1 MLSKAD
7 KTDRNKTEGFDAEQD
22 KASCSD
28 PESQKEEKKSGKG
41 RRTAYSYSAEDR
53 KTLKRIFIAI
63 AAGLAI
69 NVFIGLLL
77 DAQELIDALR
87 RTSLTLLI
95 LPFAL
100 IFLVFAIDSLR
111 FKLVFSRFKI
121 KISFRDSFFNNM
133 TGYFFSSITPG
144 SVGGQ
149 PFQVMH
155 FAKLGI
161 DSAVA
166 SNVVFSR
173 LIEGN
178 IVQLVIV
185 ALFFHKGI
193 GMMTSLGK
201 GAYLLLAGMIATIIL
216 TFVFT
221 LSFLNP
227 HLLGVL
233 ALKIDKSRLGRRI
246 SRILKNPCWAE
257 KIYSWSQSLGQGFKT
272 LWQNNIG
279 TMIVDILGMALAQL
293 IWAFS
298 LYLPLAIITQT
309 RPPIPDFL
317 LSYTLCGLISL
328 FVPTPGASGSVEA
341 AYLLVMGT
349 LTGRPAATLSA
360 ILIWRLGTYYLHL
373 FVGGAKYFISKVP
386 RGVYEKDARG
396 ILRRIRSAHQN
407 PGKEGA
413 QSGNKGNEQ

>member
-1 MLSKAD
+1 MLSKPE
-7 KTDRNKTEGFDAEQD
+7 KTDAQR
-22 KASCSD
+22 S
-28 PESQKEEKKSGKG
+28 
-41 RRTAYSYSAEDR
+41 EDR
-53 KTLKRIFIAI
+53 RLLKSIFIAV

-69 NVFIGLLL
+69 NVLIGLLM
-77 DAQELIDALR
+77 DADELVEALR
-87 RTSLTLLI
+87 RASPALI
-95 LPFAL
+95 LLPFSL
-100 IFLVFAIDSLR
+100 IFLVFAVDSLR
-111 FKLVFSRFKI
+111 FKMVFSRFNI

-133 TGYFFSSITPG
+133 SGYFFSSITPG

-155 FAKLGI
+155 FSKLGI

-193 GMMTSLGK
+193 RMMARLGK
-201 GAYLLLAGMIATIIL
+201 GAYLLSAGMVVTIIL

-227 HLLGVL
+227 HFLGVL
-233 ALKIDKSRLGRRI
+233 ALKIDKSRLGRLI
-246 SRILKNPCWAE
+246 AKITKNPSWAE
-257 KIYSWSQSLGQGFKT
+257 KIYAWSLDLGKGFKT
-272 LWQNNIG
+272 LWHHNTGI
-279 TMIVDILGMALAQL
+279 MLLDVLGMAAAQI
-293 IWAFS
+293 IWALS
-298 LYLPLAIITQT
+298 LYIPLSILTQT
-309 RPPIPDFL
+309 RPPFPDFL

-360 ILIWRLGTYYLHL
+360 ILIWRISTYYLHL
-373 FVGGAKYFISKVP
+373 LVGGIRYFMARVP
-386 RGVYEKDARG
+386 RNVYKKDRRG
-396 ILRRIRSAHQN
+396 ILRRIRFKKKN
-407 PGKEGA
+407 
-413 QSGNKGNEQ
+413 

>member
-1 MLSKAD
+1 MPSKPE
-7 KTDRNKTEGFDAEQD
+7 KTDAQR
-22 KASCSD
+22 S
-28 PESQKEEKKSGKG
+28 
-41 RRTAYSYSAEDR
+41 EDR
-53 KTLKRIFIAI
+53 RLLKSIFIAV

-69 NVFIGLLL
+69 NVLIGLLM
-77 DAQELIDALR
+77 DADELVEALR
-87 RTSLTLLI
+87 RASPALI
-95 LPFAL
+95 LLPFSL
-100 IFLVFAIDSLR
+100 IFLVFAVDSLR
-111 FKLVFSRFKI
+111 FKMVFSRFNI

-133 TGYFFSSITPG
+133 SGYFFSSITPG

-155 FAKLGI
+155 FSKLGI

-193 GMMTSLGK
+193 GMMARLGK
-201 GAYLLLAGMIATIIL
+201 GAYLLSAGMVVTIIL

-227 HLLGVL
+227 HFLGVL
-233 ALKIDKSRLGRRI
+233 ALKIDKSRLGRLI
-246 SRILKNPCWAE
+246 AKITKNPSWAE
-257 KIYSWSQSLGQGFKT
+257 KIYAWSLDLGKGFKT
-272 LWQNNIG
+272 LWHHNTGI
-279 TMIVDILGMALAQL
+279 MLLDVLGMAAAQI
-293 IWAFS
+293 IWALS
-298 LYLPLAIITQT
+298 LYIPLSILTQT
-309 RPPIPDFL
+309 RPPFPDFL

-360 ILIWRLGTYYLHL
+360 ILIWRISTYYLHL
-373 FVGGAKYFISKVP
+373 LVGGIRYFMARVP
-386 RGVYEKDARG
+386 RNVYKKDRRG
-396 ILRRIRSAHQN
+396 ILRRIRLSHQKS
-407 PGKEGA
+407 GKEGT
-413 QSGNKGNEQ
+413 QPGNKGDQQ